1 MVTMITKED
10 IEKLAQLSRIDIS
23 EGEIKELCGEIESIL
38 EYVSEVQDV
47 SSAEPEKKAGERRNI
62 LREDDN
68 PHESGIYTEM
78 ILNEAPEQKDG
89 YIKVKA
95 ILIKR

>member
-1 MVTMITKED
+1 MITKND

-23 EGEIKELCGEIESIL
+23 EGEIKELCSEIESIL

-47 SSAEPEKKAGERRNI
+47 SSSEPEKKAGELRNV
-62 LREDDN
+62 LREDDS
-68 PHESGIYTEM
+68 PHESGMYTEVIM
-78 ILNEAPEQKDG
+78 NEAPEQKDG

-95 ILIKR
+95 ILTKR